1 MLKMVVV
8 KQDSSNLLIV
18 LLIITL
24 IFSVASLAITLNLR
38 SEFRSGYQFVQPA
51 PSSFGG
57 APNGNIGLVVNP
69 PASGGAP

>member
-1 MLKMVVV
+1 MVVA
-8 KQDSSNLLIV
+8 KQNSSNILLI

-24 IFSVASLAITLNLR
+24 IFSVASLVVTLNVR

-51 PSSFGG
+51 PSSSGG
-57 APNGNIGLVVNP
+57 TPNGNVGLVVNP

>member
-1 MLKMVVV
+1 MVVAEQ
-8 KQDSSNLLIV
+8 KFHALLLI

-24 IFSVASLAITLNLR
+24 VFSVASLVVTLNVR

-51 PSSFGG
+51 PSSSGG
-57 APNGNIGLVVNP
+57 TPNGNVGLVVNP

>member
-1 MLKMVVV
+1 MVVAEQ
-8 KQDSSNLLIV
+8 KFPALLLI

-24 IFSVASLAITLNLR
+24 IFSIASLVVTLNVR

-51 PSSFGG
+51 PSSSGG
-57 APNGNIGLVVNP
+57 TPNGNVGLVVNP

>member
-1 MLKMVVV
+1 MVVAEQ
-8 KQDSSNLLIV
+8 KFHALLLI

-24 IFSVASLAITLNLR
+24 IFSIASLVVTLNVR

-51 PSSFGG
+51 PSSSGG
-57 APNGNIGLVVNP
+57 TPNGNVGLVVNP